1 MLTLAILQGCDN
13 PEPPFQDYFVKYFGD
28 EGNQEGVDMIV
39 NSDGTYYLAGN
50 STSRDSSSQIY
61 LVKADAEGNLIWQKK
76 MGTPKADFLKDIEYT
91 TDGRLVLVANT
102 QTSATDTDILL
113 MTLDLNGNEI
123 NRTIFGYTSFNED
136 ANSVSQV
143 TDGFIV
149 AGSTD
154 SVSTKPKPQG
164 IDQRDAILFRFYD
177 NLAAYANTWGTP
189 KYGPGTFDVA
199 TKIFQVSPNEFHV
212 FGYSN
217 RPEPGVNDVE
227 SDLNFWIFNL
237 SNTGVTLGKELV
249 IGSSTPTD
257 NEVLT
262 SVAPSPVISGAGYIL
277 VGTTTPAG
285 GARQDVF
292 TAKLNTN
299 LTVLFSRPI
308 TSAFSEPTDSRT
320 SVFSLSTSGYV
331 VLATRSAD
339 NNNGDLYLKK
349 IDNEGGDA
357 WTNPPALGF
366 GGLGEDKVGAVAEAT
381 DGRIVLVGT
390 MGLGADINGQK
401 KLTFIKVNKEGKFL
415 R

>member
-1 MLTLAILQGCDN
+1 
-13 PEPPFQDYFVKYFGD
+13 
-28 EGNQEGVDMIV
+28 
-39 NSDGTYYLAGN
+39 
-50 STSRDSSSQIY
+50 
-61 LVKADAEGNLIWQKK
+61 
-76 MGTPKADFLKDIEYT
+76 
-91 TDGRLVLVANT
+91 
-102 QTSATDTDILL
+102 
-113 MTLDLNGNEI
+113 
-123 NRTIFGYTSFNED
+123 
-136 ANSVSQV
+136 
-143 TDGFIV
+143 
-149 AGSTD
+149 
-154 SVSTKPKPQG
+154 
-164 IDQRDAILFRFYD
+164 
-177 NLAAYANTWGTP
+177 
-189 KYGPGTFDVA
+189 VA

-299 LTVLFSRPI
+299 LTVLFSRPV